1 MLIGSS
7 FHGISEARAG
17 SDAGPELTFEGDSM
31 DREHVRAVLEEQGF
45 QGVAA

>member
-17 SDAGPELTFEGDSM
+17 SDAGPELTFEGELQSNRVLDFLKL
-31 DREHVRAVLEEQGF
+31 DCRNQTEH
-45 QGVAA
+45 